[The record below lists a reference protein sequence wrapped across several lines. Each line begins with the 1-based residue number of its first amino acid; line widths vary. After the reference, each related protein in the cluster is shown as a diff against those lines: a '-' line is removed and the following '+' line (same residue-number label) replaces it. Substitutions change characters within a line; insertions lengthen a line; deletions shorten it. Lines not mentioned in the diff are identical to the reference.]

1 MTRPAFTRRW
11 FVGAALLALA
21 GCAPRA
27 SVPAPA
33 AEPATTVFVVRHAER
48 AGDPAGDPGL
58 TPAGQSRAEALPQ
71 AVRDAGRVAAIYSTQ
86 LRRTQAT
93 AAPLAA
99 AMGIAVTTR
108 PASAANSATYAQDLA
123 REILSRH
130 AGQTVVVVGH
140 SNTVP
145 AIVAALSGGPAPAL
159 TEADYGDLFRVV
171 IPRTG
176 APRVERGRFGP

>member
-1 MTRPAFTRRW
+1 MTRAAFTRRR
-11 FVGAALLALA
+11 FVGATLLALV

-33 AEPATTVFVVRHAER
+33 AEPVTTVFVVRHAER
-48 AGDPAGDPGL
+48 AAEPAADPGL
-58 TPAGQSRAEALPQ
+58 TPAGQARAEALPR
-71 AVRDAGRVAAIYSTQ
+71 AVRGAGRVTAIYSTQ
-86 LRRTQAT
+86 YRRTQAT

-99 AMGIAVTTR
+99 ALGIAVTTR
-108 PASAANSATYAQDLA
+108 PASAANSATYAQELA

-130 AGQTVVVVGH
+130 AGETVVVVGH

-159 TEADYGDLFRVV
+159 TEADYGDLFHVT

-176 APRVERGRFGP
+176 PARVERKLFGG